1 MSEVALLA
9 VAHIG
14 GVVVGIGM
22 TLMFGWR
29 TRRAIQKATAQECAD
44 ILRHYIPVFAFKDH
58 GKFQGAH
65 PVDVIKERFG
75 VK

>member
-1 MSEVALLA
+1 VSEVAILA
-9 VAHIG
+9 VVYIG
-14 GVVVGIGM
+14 GVVAGIGM

-44 ILRHYIPVFAFKDH
+44 ILRYYIPVFAFKDH

>member
-9 VAHIG
+9 VVYIS
-14 GVVVGIGM
+14 GVGVGIGV
-22 TLMFGWR
+22 TLMSKWHN
-29 TRRAIQKATAQECAD
+29 RRAIQKATAQECAD
-44 ILRHYIPVFAFKDH
+44 ILRYYIPVFMFKDH
-58 GKFQGAH
+58 GTFQGAH